1 MGNIPS
7 HPPSSAAAADDDV
20 DIECLNLVH
29 NLITIVEMLEVKD
42 AQLNEIKLQK
52 EILEEI
58 LSEKEAELGETHFEN
73 AMAKETIKHQKLMIS
88 ERAVQIN
95 CLNHSVADLRT
106 TLEDL
111 KLQKTSQ
118 KKNYENAIHEKK
130 VDHDRYVQRSE
141 ATIRQLQ
148 NQNAKLE
155 KENSKLIDPDRM
167 CFVNHVAPHGKVDY
181 FHLNGKILLVKKL
194 VIDGEKL
201 VADGI
206 DISLDSSE
214 FQIHVSRE
222 LAIKHT
228 TFLTIPK
235 GISYCNIVKLCLED
249 SSISFYAYKEL
260 MESCNIEYLILHRV
274 NVEEYGAGY
283 DVADLIKEVP
293 NIEYFEYRELAIKH
307 TNFLTIPKRI
317 SYCNIVKLCLED
329 SSISFYAYKEL
340 MESCNIEYLIL
351 HRVNVEESGTGYDVA
366 DLIKEVPNIE
376 YFEYTYNKRESMPC
390 HKLAELH
397 PFPRLH
403 HLHLNEIHENFDLKI
418 FVEFMKK
425 NPTAFYELSL
435 RCCPKFYTKVKS
447 VEKDTVPASYKLK
460 ITKPK

>member
-7 HPPSSAAAADDDV
+7 HPPSSAAAADYNV
-20 DIECLNLVH
+20 DTDCSYLVD
-29 NLITIVEMLEVKD
+29 NLITIVEILELKD
-42 AQLNEIKLQK
+42 AEHDQIKLRK

-73 AMAKETIKHQKLMIS
+73 AMAKETIKHQKLTIS

-95 CLNHSVADLRT
+95 RLNRSVADLRT

-118 KKNYENAIHEKK
+118 KKIYENAIHEKK

-228 TFLTIPK
+228 
-235 GISYCNIVKLCLED
+235 
-249 SSISFYAYKEL
+249 
-260 MESCNIEYLILHRV
+260 
-274 NVEEYGAGY
+274 
-283 DVADLIKEVP
+283 
-293 NIEYFEYRELAIKH
+293 
-307 TNFLTIPKRI
+307 
-317 SYCNIVKLCLED
+317 
-329 SSISFYAYKEL
+329 
-340 MESCNIEYLIL
+340 
-351 HRVNVEESGTGYDVA
+351 
-366 DLIKEVPNIE
+366 
-376 YFEYTYNKRESMPC
+376 
-390 HKLAELH
+390 
-397 PFPRLH
+397 
-403 HLHLNEIHENFDLKI
+403 
-418 FVEFMKK
+418 
-425 NPTAFYELSL
+425 
-435 RCCPKFYTKVKS
+435 
-447 VEKDTVPASYKLK
+447 
-460 ITKPK
+460 